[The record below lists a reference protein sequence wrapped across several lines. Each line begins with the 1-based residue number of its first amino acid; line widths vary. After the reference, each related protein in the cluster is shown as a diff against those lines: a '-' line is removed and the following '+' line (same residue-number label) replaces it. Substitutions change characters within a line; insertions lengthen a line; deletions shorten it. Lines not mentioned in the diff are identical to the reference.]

1 MDLDTLYR
9 PRPDAPSLAIDRV
22 LPEVPPQDVWA
33 LLFTP
38 IHSARVWFG
47 STLETELRPGGFV
60 RWTGTWEGCAFE
72 DRAIVLDCD
81 SGAFLDA
88 LYFSGFSGLQESPQ
102 TRMRLTIR
110 ISSEG
115 SGCRVRV
122 TQENFQDIGKRDH
135 SIEGWNGIL
144 DIVAQGIPSGE

>member
-9 PRPDAPSLAIDRV
+9 PRSDAPSLAIDRI
-22 LPEVPPQDVWA
+22 LPEVPPRDAWA
-33 LLFTP
+33 LLLTP

-72 DRAIVLDCD
+72 DRAIVLACERD
-81 SGAFLDA
+81 AFLDA
-88 LYFSGFSGLQESPQ
+88 LYFSGFSGLEESPQ

-110 ISSEG
+110 LSSEG
-115 SGCRVRV
+115 GGCRVRL
-122 TQENFQDIGKRDH
+122 TQENFQDGGKRDH